1 MYINNAYN
9 NDNDSTHVKA
19 CGVFT
24 HLVFKLRLLA
34 AAMVAQFIMLFQ
46 LQPVQFKY
54 CCSINEY
61 HSRNNH

>member
-9 NDNDSTHVKA
+9 NDNDSTHVKV

-24 HLVFKLRLLA
+24 HLVTLPLLA
-34 AAMVAQFIMLFQ
+34 AAMVAQSIILFQ
-46 LQPVQFKY
+46 LQLVQFKY